1 MRDTR
6 GALSPLAANS
16 LLVLAAVVGSLLLC
30 ELLLRLLGVSY
41 PVLDWTD
48 PVRGVAFIPGAKSAP
63 RKDGG
68 STIEINSDGRR
79 GPETTIARKPGTYRI
94 ALIGDSFVAGFDVR
108 FEATAGEVL
117 ARRLTAL
124 RGSPVEVLNF
134 GHGGYGTT
142 QEYLTL
148 KHEVWKYSPDLVL
161 LGVTTGNDISDN
173 YRALK
178 RSDYIPYFVY
188 QGDQLVL
195 DTTFRKAPGYSSRT
209 FWTRELLGVVQYSR
223 LAQLINRSRHLQRRT
238 ERNQRNKGDDP
249 EDEVGLRDEVQLP
262 PSTPEWKEAWRVTEG
277 VLVLMRDECR
287 KHDTPFGVVTLT
299 RGIQVSPSKEK
310 KAEFLRQLGATDM
323 FYPER
328 RIAELG
334 TREDI
339 PVLNLAPPMGKEAEE
354 RQVYFHSFDGEM
366 GVGHWNQEGNR
377 AAGELIA
384 AWVATQFMDRK
395 TMEGQAPHAAR

>member
-195 DTTFRKAPGYSSRT
+195 DTTFRQAPGYSSRT

-328 RIAELG
+328 RVAELG
-334 TREDI
+334 KREDI
-339 PVLNLAPPMGKEAEE
+339 PVLNLAPPMAKEAEE

>member
-195 DTTFRKAPGYSSRT
+195 DTTFRQAPGYSSRT
-209 FWTRELLGVVQYSR
+209 FWTRKFLGVVQYSR

-334 TREDI
+334 KREDI
-339 PVLNLAPPMGKEAEE
+339 PVLNLAPPMAKEAEE
-354 RQVYFHSFDGEM
+354 RQVYFHSFNGEM

-395 TMEGQAPHAAR
+395 TMEGRAPHAAR